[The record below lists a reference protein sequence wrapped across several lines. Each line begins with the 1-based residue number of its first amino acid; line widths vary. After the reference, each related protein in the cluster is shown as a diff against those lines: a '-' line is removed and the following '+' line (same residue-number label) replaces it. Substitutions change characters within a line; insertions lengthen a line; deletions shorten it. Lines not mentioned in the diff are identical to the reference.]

1 MLLELLK
8 RALEWED
15 EYADMPD
22 FCIICDELGISVA
35 DHPDDIRA
43 SIEEHLN
50 IMDLE
55 EDLAGTDFDGGD
67 HDVE

>member
-50 IMDLE
+50 MMDLE
-55 EDLAGTDFDGGD
+55 ADLGPDFDEGGD
-67 HDVE
+67 DDVE